1 MSPEDEAFVDR
12 LRSAYEPPP
21 MTAFDE
27 TRFDARLRARIE
39 ATGRRRRMGLGALA
53 VAAAAAVLALVTID
67 VAPTEAPAVDWL
79 AALEGPEATW
89 AGEVIVVPADP
100 LAVPS
105 LSDELAWAAAGDGAT
120 DAADVAADDSAEL
133 DDAADEGPAW
143 MPAEYEML
151 AQLIE
156 VDPYTFEEE
165 EWP

>member
-39 ATGRRRRMGLGALA
+39 ATRRRRRIGLGALA
-53 VAAAAAVLALVTID
+53 AAAAAAVLALVTID
-67 VAPTEAPAVDWL
+67 VAPREAPAVDWL
-79 AALEGPEATW
+79 AALEGPEAAW
-89 AGEVIVVPADP
+89 AGEAVVVPADP
-100 LAVPS
+100 LVVSS
-105 LSDELAWAAAGDGAT
+105 LGDEVAWAVEGDGAT
-120 DAADVAADDSAEL
+120 DAADVAVDDAL
-133 DDAADEGPAW
+133 DDALDDGPAW
-143 MPAEYEML
+143 MPAEYEVL